1 MTSLTLP
8 IGRQTEWALV
18 ASIGIFAA
26 LMAALAAVAGGGDIW
41 RHLAR
46 LDWALVGALLALS
59 LLNYGLRTL
68 RWHLYSH
75 HLGIPTSL
83 KASAVVYFA
92 GFALTTT
99 PGRVGEAL
107 RLWLLQRM
115 GGHRY
120 ERTLPLLVADRI
132 SDMGAVGL
140 LMLIGLAAVSSQ
152 ILLLLTAVLATSA
165 TLVLMVW
172 PGLAIAGVGLAFRAI
187 GGRWPRLFG
196 KIRGAARRTVYL
208 FTPRLALPALALGML
223 GWLAE
228 ALAFYLLLD
237 ALGAPIGLLEATLI
251 FTAGMLVGALTM
263 VPGGVG
269 GTEGAMLAL
278 LSLQGVPMSVA
289 VPATIVIRV
298 TTLWFAVALGFAAMP
313 SALRLAR
320 MKAA

>member
-18 ASIGIFAA
+18 VSIGVFAA
-26 LMAALAAVAGGGDIW
+26 LMATLAAVAGGDDIW

-46 LDWALVGALLALS
+46 LDWALVAALLALS

-68 RWHLYSH
+68 RWHFYSH

-83 KASAVVYFA
+83 KASAVVYVA

-165 TLVLMVW
+165 MLVLMFW
-172 PGLAIAGVGLAFRAI
+172 PGLAIAGVGLAFRVI
-187 GGRWPRLFG
+187 GRWPRLFG
-196 KIRGAARRTVYL
+196 KIRAAARRTISL

>member
-18 ASIGIFAA
+18 VSIGVFAA
-26 LMAALAAVAGGGDIW
+26 LMAALAVVAGGPDIW
-41 RHLAR
+41 RHLAG
-46 LDWALVGALLALS
+46 LDWALVAVLLALS

-68 RWHLYSH
+68 RWHLYSR

-83 KASAVVYFA
+83 KTSAVVYFA

-152 ILLLLTAVLATSA
+152 VLLLITAALATSA
-165 TLVLMVW
+165 TLVLMFW
-172 PGLAIAGVGLAFRAI
+172 PGLAIAAVGLAFRVI
-187 GGRWPRLFG
+187 GRWPRLFG
-196 KIRGAARRTVYL
+196 KIRGAARRTVFL
-208 FTPRLALPALALGML
+208 FTPRLALPALGLGML

-237 ALGAPIGLLEATLI
+237 AMGAPIGLLEATLI

-313 SALRLAR
+313 SALRLVR

>member
-8 IGRQTEWALV
+8 IGRQTEWALIV
-18 ASIGIFAA
+18 SIGVFAA
-26 LMAALAAVAGGGDIW
+26 LMAALAAVAGGPDIW

-46 LDWALVGALLALS
+46 LDWALVAALLALS

-75 HLGIPTSL
+75 HLGISTSL
-83 KASAVVYFA
+83 KASAIIYFA

-115 GGHRY
+115 GGHRI

-152 ILLLLTAVLATSA
+152 ILLLFTAVLATSA
-165 TLVLMVW
+165 TLVLMFW
-172 PGLAIAGVGLAFRAI
+172 PGLAIAAVGLAFRAI
-187 GGRWPRLFG
+187 GRWPRLFG
-196 KIRGAARRTVYL
+196 KIRCAARRTILL
-208 FTPRLALPALALGML
+208 FAPRLALPALALGML

-237 ALGAPIGLLEATLI
+237 AMGAPIGLLEATLI

-320 MKAA
+320 MKPA